1 MKRKKHTQDRNW
13 SVDSRWSCHN
23 QYSLAWYRGCTWYSV
38 PTTHGEDEHAG
49 APTLLEKFWRMTLL
63 PSSMWHKISS
73 NRGKWS
79 KISSHRA
86 VIASTVKCSNS
97 VGILSTAAYRAH
109 TGLCVQNVQVR
120 VKLRVE
126 AQKARGHILSHAHF
140 KRRIS
145 FIRQY
150 EYIKIGRIFWQNINF
165 FKMLKGQCHEILQP
179 QFFLS
184 HKTITSST
192 FESIYEYD
200 VVLGRNC
207 IDI

>member
-1 MKRKKHTQDRNW
+1 MCVLCQ
-13 SVDSRWSCHN
+13 
-23 QYSLAWYRGCTWYSV
+23 
-38 PTTHGEDEHAG
+38 
-49 APTLLEKFWRMTLL
+49 TLLQ
-63 PSSMWHKISS
+63 SSMWRKISS

-86 VIASTVKCSNS
+86 VIASTVKCYNS

>member
-1 MKRKKHTQDRNW
+1 MLQVWVVYECAEVSPGRRGNWNRGHTHNQQQQHLSTNTLIRLKCALVYIRPEEQEKKKHTQDRNW

-120 VKLRVE
+120 VTLRVE
-126 AQKARGHILSHAHF
+126 AQKAKRAYF
-140 KRRIS
+140 KS
-145 FIRQY
+145 
-150 EYIKIGRIFWQNINF
+150 
-165 FKMLKGQCHEILQP
+165 C
-179 QFFLS
+179 
-184 HKTITSST
+184 T
-192 FESIYEYD
+192 FQT
-200 VVLGRNC
+200 
-207 IDI
+207 